1 MQSLVSSQAN
11 SKTRGLH
18 FDPRESAMSTVEK
31 DFDRLALLDSGGW
44 TQNNHYHDFLLRHV
58 PQDCTHALEIGC
70 GTGAFS
76 RRLAQRA
83 QRVTAIDLSSEM
95 IRVAR
100 SRSDQLSNL
109 DFEVADL
116 MSRDFPAAHFDC
128 IATIATL
135 HHLPL
140 RPALMKLID
149 TLRPG
154 GVLLVLDLFETEN
167 NLLKLNGVRGAML
180 NAFAAGVSVS
190 LRLIHNGRL
199 KPPRAV
205 RAAWKEHGK
214 TDSYAT
220 LDQIRTLTA
229 EIAPGAKVTRH
240 LLWRYSLIWQKP

>member
-1 MQSLVSSQAN
+1 MSS
-11 SKTRGLH
+11 
-18 FDPRESAMSTVEK
+18 VEK

-58 PQDCTHALEIGC
+58 PQDCIQALEIGC

-100 SRSDQLSNL
+100 LRSTQLSNI
-109 DFEVADL
+109 DFEVADV
-116 MSRDFPAAHFDC
+116 MSCDLPAEHFDC

-140 RPALMKLID
+140 RGAMLKLIHA
-149 TLRPG
+149 LRPG
-154 GVLLVLDLFETEN
+154 GMLIVLDLLETER
-167 NLLKLNGVRGAML
+167 NLLKFSGARDAML
-180 NAFAAGVSVS
+180 NAVAAGVSVS
-190 LRLIHNGRL
+190 LRLLNNGRL
-199 KPPRAV
+199 KPPREV
-205 RAAWKEHGK
+205 RAAWEEHGQS
-214 TDSYAT
+214 DSYPT
-220 LDQIRTLTA
+220 LDHVRTLAA

-240 LLWRYSLIWQKP
+240 LLWRYSLIWQKH

>member
-1 MQSLVSSQAN
+1 MDNPIEADLCLAFLKPASV
-11 SKTRGLH
+11 
-18 FDPRESAMSTVEK
+18 MSTVEK

-58 PQDCTHALEIGC
+58 PQDCTYALEIGC

-76 RRLAQRA
+76 RRLAQCS

-100 SRSDQLSNL
+100 SRSNHLSNI

-116 MSRDFPAAHFDC
+116 MSRDFPAGHFDC

-140 RPALMKLID
+140 RPALLKLID

-154 GVLLVLDLFETEN
+154 GVLIVLDLFDTES
-167 NLLKLNGVRGAML
+167 NLLKLNGARDAML
-180 NAFAAGVSVS
+180 NAVAAGVSVG
-190 LRLIHNGRL
+190 LRFIHNGRL

-205 RAAWKEHGK
+205 RAAWEEHGK
-214 TDSYAT
+214 TDSYPT
-220 LDQIRTLTA
+220 LDQIRTLAA